1 MSDAKPM
8 FEPLSGLFRGDR
20 DKIRRALVIFQDV
33 TRDDL
38 EQLDKANASRD
49 RAAIGRLMHKM
60 KSGCMQIGE
69 GAAAGAILAVEQ
81 ALLADGDTFA
91 HAFALAREELDR
103 MQLRVAAYLSAEDG
117 SGEG

>member
-8 FEPLSGLFRGDR
+8 FEPLSSLFRGDR
-20 DKIRRALVIFQDV
+20 DKIRRALAIFQDV
-33 TRDDL
+33 ARGDL

-69 GAAAGAILAVEQ
+69 DAAADALSAVEQ
-81 ALLADGDTFA
+81 ALSADDDTLA

-103 MQLRVAAYLSAEDG
+103 MQLRVAAYLSTEDG